1 MRAHIPQKSTEAWDS
16 QQSEVVD
23 RQTVTIKRKYYHDLS
38 NMVIQI
44 GGTGKRV
51 NTRTIGLE

>member
-1 MRAHIPQKSTEAWDS
+1 MPQKSTKAWDS
-16 QQSEVVD
+16 QQSGVVD
-23 RQTVTIKRKYYHDLS
+23 RHTVTIKRKYYHDLS